1 MSGNKILRAVL
12 ILALAILGAKFLWTG
27 FFAVK
32 AVDTAENVLVKIAVK
47 DVERIVLI
55 LDMLWGGYDLDET
68 NDEPFKTTDY
78 DLFCEKVEEIMDR
91 YSGMPSN
98 LPNGKN
104 FAEFSYSGSKST
116 YLITAKAK
124 DKNQTLVHGTPER
137 VWHE

>member
-12 ILALAILGAKFLWTG
+12 ILALAILGAKLLWTG
-27 FFAVK
+27 FIAVK
-32 AVDTAENVLVKIAVK
+32 AFDTAGQIQVKIAVK

-55 LDMLWGGYDLDET
+55 LDMLWDGYNLDKT
-68 NDEPFKTTDY
+68 DDRSFKTTDY
-78 DLFCEKVEEIMDR
+78 QLFCKKVEEIINQ

-98 LPNGKN
+98 LPDGKN
-104 FAEFSYSGSKST
+104 FAAFFYSGSKNT

-124 DKNQTLVHGTPER
+124 DKNRTPVHGTPDK

>member
-1 MSGNKILRAVL
+1 MSGNKIFRAFL

-32 AVDTAENVLVKIAVK
+32 AVDTAEQVLVKIAVK
-47 DVERIVLI
+47 DVERISLI
-55 LDMLWGGYDLDET
+55 LGMLWDGYDLDKT
-68 NDEPFKTTDY
+68 DDTPFKTTDY
-78 DLFCEKVEEIMDR
+78 DLFCEKVEETINQ

-104 FAEFSYSGSKST
+104 FAGFFYSGSKST

-124 DKNQTLVHGTPER
+124 DKNRTLVHGTPDR
-137 VWHE
+137 VWYE

>member
-12 ILALAILGAKFLWTG
+12 ILALAILGAKLLWTG

-32 AVDTAENVLVKIAVK
+32 AIDTAGQVQVKIAMK
-47 DVERIVLI
+47 DIERIVLV
-55 LDMLWGGYDLDET
+55 LDMLWDGYDLDKT
-68 NDEPFKTTDY
+68 DDEPFKTTDY
-78 DLFCEKVEEIMDR
+78 DIFCKKVEEIINQ

-98 LPNGKN
+98 LPDGNNLAG
-104 FAEFSYSGSKST
+104 FSYRGSKST

-124 DKNQTLVHGTPER
+124 DKNQTLVHATPER